1 MRPGD
6 DYLTDQNKETAA
18 QQGIGYEVIPH
29 LYLPRREETL
39 LSKASL
45 LIGTFSLKSMERYQ
59 LVRFARKYGTP
70 IRNLLFAL
78 AKEQEL
84 ELQQRAKSEYEEL
97 KALVDTLISKDI
109 PVQSD
114 REIQES
120 KTLLLAKVNQV
131 LQSICDVTECKES
144 ISFLMKEN
152 DALPLNNKK
161 GCEKEHTFKKIA
173 EKMGITESG
182 AHSLI
187 ISANRRLKKAGRLSS
202 GLIKK

>member
-1 MRPGD
+1 M
-6 DYLTDQNKETAA
+6 
-18 QQGIGYEVIPH
+18 
-29 LYLPRREETL
+29 
-39 LSKASL
+39 
-45 LIGTFSLKSMERYQ
+45 
-59 LVRFARKYGTP
+59 
-70 IRNLLFAL
+70 LFAL

-161 GCEKEHTFKKIA
+161 GCEKEHG
-173 EKMGITESG
+173 E
-182 AHSLI
+182 
-187 ISANRRLKKAGRLSS
+187 
-202 GLIKK
+202 